1 MNRIFLHR
9 PSACLFVL
17 GILGAALSFVV
28 PVVPVQAQQQAGRA
42 EAAPAGN
49 IEKGK
54 NHFKTHGCVSCHGYS
69 GQGGAGA
76 RLAQNPLTFQAFAN
90 YVRRPKGSMP
100 PFGNQVTE
108 AELADI
114 YAFLKSVPPS
124 PDPKS
129 IPLLNEKD

>member
-1 MNRIFLHR
+1 MNRIFLRR
-9 PSACLFVL
+9 PSASPFVL
-17 GILGAALSFVV
+17 GILGTFLSLAV
-28 PVVPVQAQQQAGRA
+28 PVVRVQAQQQARGA
-42 EAAPAGN
+42 EATPAGN
-49 IEKGK
+49 IENGK

-76 RLAQNPLTFQAFAN
+76 RLAQNPITFQAFVN

-100 PFGNQVTE
+100 PFGNQVTG

>member
-1 MNRIFLHR
+1 MNCVFVRHR
-9 PSACLFVL
+9 STSLFGL
-17 GILGAALSFVV
+17 GILATLLGLAV
-28 PVVPVQAQQQAGRA
+28 PVLGGQASQQPRRA

-49 IEKGK
+49 AENGK
-54 NHFKTHGCVSCHGYS
+54 KQFRTHGCVSCHSYS

-76 RLAQNPLTFQAFAN
+76 RLAQNPITFQAFVN

-108 AELADI
+108 TELADI
-114 YAFLKSVPPS
+114 YAFLKSVPPP

-129 IPLLNEKD
+129 IPLLNQIN